1 MHFIWSNE
9 QAVPLPPGIGA
20 VFEDVF
26 AAAQQHTLRKQAGVV
41 CMTLIDDRTMRH
53 LNATYRHIDRTTDVL
68 SFGGHTQCVME
79 PFCEARDEGIQEEDG
94 EIMIC
99 VSVAA
104 EQAIEKN
111 TSLQNEL
118 ALLFAHGL
126 LHLFGYD
133 HADEATE
140 REMFSRQAAIL
151 RAVGYDGD

>member
-9 QAVPLPPGIGA
+9 QSVPLPPGIGA

-26 AAAQQHTLRKQAGVV
+26 AAAQEHILHKHTGVV
-41 CMTLIDDRTMRH
+41 CMTLIDEQTMRH
-53 LNATYRHIDRTTDVL
+53 LNATYRNIDRTIDVL
-68 SFGGHTQCVME
+68 SFGGHTEQPTE
-79 PFCEARDEGIQEEDG
+79 PFFEARDEGIQEEDG

-99 VSVAA
+99 VAVAA

-111 TSLQNEL
+111 TSLHNEL

-140 REMFSRQAAIL
+140 RDMFSRQAAIL